1 MARRRQFRW
10 RPKHLGTRRSGDG
23 GLGADTRPT
32 CASRS
37 EIPALALSSSSER
50 LDYIAAMVQ
59 ELRIMSAQADY
70 RALAGILE
78 LAYHEALRQQRAGE

>member
-1 MARRRQFRW
+1 MPRRTQIRW
-10 RPKHLGTRRSGDG
+10 RPKHLRSRRSGDG
-23 GLGADTRPT
+23 DLGAEPSRACT
-32 CASRS
+32 SRS

-78 LAYHEALRQQRAGE
+78 LACHEALRRRRVGE